1 MKLSHPV
8 VPARYWPV
16 RGQEDL
22 SAVTDRIM
30 GTGIPLEVI
39 TSLHQ
44 HPVALSLSRSLSLS
58 LSLSTDRLRSN
69 YCHIS
74 DKKNIMIVLMPKWPS
89 PRPWFLFGFF
99 LKKKKKPFSFCCV
112 LSLCVH
118 IVVICKTSC

>member
-44 HPVALSLSRSLSLS
+44 HPVRCLSLAPSLSL
-58 LSLSTDRLRSN
+58 
-69 YCHIS
+69 Y
-74 DKKNIMIVLMPKWPS
+74 
-89 PRPWFLFGFF
+89 
-99 LKKKKKPFSFCCV
+99 
-112 LSLCVH
+112 
-118 IVVICKTSC
+118 